1 MRLRLLRHSAAKR
14 DVLDLFD
21 HISLDNE
28 GAALRFLSATESGF
42 RDLAQN
48 PTMGAA
54 CEYRGARGKGLRR
67 WRVKGFENYLIF
79 YLAFS
84 DRIEIVRVLH
94 GARDIERLFK

>member
-1 MRLRLLRHSAAKR
+1 MRLRVLKHSAAKR
-14 DVLDLFD
+14 DVIDLFD

-28 GAALRFLSATESGF
+28 NSARRFLSAAESSF

-48 PTMGAA
+48 PEMGEA

-79 YLAFS
+79 YRPFS
-84 DRIEIVRVLH
+84 DRLEIVRVLH
-94 GARDIERLFK
+94 GARDLKRMFE